1 MSFVSTTEPSER
13 VCSPLLQDAHQKGV
27 NLLLRLGLCAVGDF
41 DHAGLLLD
49 HLAEQELA
57 TPERLVEEA
66 LALAVPALDVQD
78 VENLVCEGGIEGE
91 SAESGGRKMGSKCR
105 RTAWTRVKVSD
116 FLRVGIGVCF
126 EVPESHV
133 LLEVRFPH
141 EHLAIEDHAAGRTRI
156 RVSLPFRE
164 LKRCRSLLFDVLV
177 DRVAETRGERARRSV
192 CSVQV
197 RVLCGFPVSQS

>member
-1 MSFVSTTEPSER
+1 M
-13 VCSPLLQDAHQKGV
+13 

-91 SAESGGRKMGSKCR
+91 SAASGGTNMGSKRR

-116 FLRVGIGVCF
+116 FLRVGVGVGF

-133 LLEVRFPH
+133 LLEVRLPH
-141 EHLAIEDHAAGRTRI
+141 EHLAIEDHAVGGDAAASVWI
-156 RVSLPFRE
+156 FR
-164 LKRCRSLLFDVLV
+164 KVGRCRSYSSTSSWIASPRQGVSEPV
-177 DRVAETRGERARRSV
+177 DASSPYRYV
-192 CSVQV
+192 
-197 RVLCGFPVSQS
+197 